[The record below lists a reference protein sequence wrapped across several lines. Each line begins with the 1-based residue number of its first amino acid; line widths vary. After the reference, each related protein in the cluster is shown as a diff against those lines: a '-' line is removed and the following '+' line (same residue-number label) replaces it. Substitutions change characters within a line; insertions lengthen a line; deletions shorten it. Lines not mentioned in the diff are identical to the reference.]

1 MRMSCISKRGAAAL
15 ILVTACGGGGGGS
28 DDDFGFMPM
37 TTGMMTTSATSD
49 DSGDDGSDT
58 GSGSL
63 DDTAGPADS
72 GDTGETTGDMPP
84 GGAQALGTIV
94 IGETHDPGGANAT
107 AIINASFVPNTD
119 DTPASCSTDVGGCE
133 VTVAPVCM
141 IPCLVGEVCQFD
153 DSCTPTCVETC
164 SLACPTGEVCY
175 FPVPGVPACR
185 EVETFEAGRL
195 DFVGTEVPVT
205 LFPPYVLPPGYDGT
219 LTNPGGV
226 VTVTA
231 SGASDAGFGPF
242 ESMTTVSESLF
253 TTIDDILPTDAFG
266 IGDMTVTWVAGVDDI
281 VVSLVVSDSLGGSGT
296 VVCEGD
302 DAAGNLAVPRTA
314 IDAALTEMSTA
325 TSMQLTVT
333 RRHVESMPGVATT
346 GTLLETDLPSEGTI
360 DFAFTSS
367 ESVTIL
373 P

>member
-1 MRMSCISKRGAAAL
+1 MRMTCISKWGAAV
-15 ILVTACGGGGGGS
+15 LVSVAACGGDDGGS
-28 DDDFGFMPM
+28 SDDFGVPPM
-37 TTGMMTTSATSD
+37 TGGVMTSSATSD
-49 DSGDDGSDT
+49 GSGGGSGSDT
-58 GSGSL
+58 GGV
-63 DDTAGPADS
+63 DDTMGPGDSGDS
-72 GDTGETTGDMPP
+72 GDTTGDVPP

-107 AIINASFVPNTD
+107 AIINASFIPNTD
-119 DTPASCSTDVGGCE
+119 DTPASCAMDVGGCQ
-133 VTVAPVCM
+133 VTVPPVCM
-141 IPCLVGEVCQFD
+141 VPCVVGEVCQFD

-164 SLACPTGEVCY
+164 SLACPAGEVCY

-185 EVETFEAGRL
+185 EIETFEAGRL

-242 ESMTTVSESLF
+242 EAMTTVSESLF

-266 IGDMTVTWVAGVDDI
+266 LADMTVTWVAGVDD
-281 VVSLVVSDSLGGSGT
+281 VVVNLVVNDSLGGSGS

-302 DAAGNLAVPRTA
+302 DAAGNLAVPRVA
-314 IDAALTEMSTA
+314 IDAALAEMSTA
-325 TSMQLTVT
+325 TLMELTVAGL
-333 RRHVESMPGVATT
+333 HVESMSGVPTT
-346 GTLLETDLPSEGTI
+346 GTLLETDLPAEGTI